1 MFTFSLLKVFLVC
14 SQVIS
19 YNCLDEVCPLENTEL
34 TCHIMG
40 NGMRWYAPSGNQ
52 LGAIFALVPS
62 THTFTQSGYTGTFIN
77 YTSVS
82 GMWIMLSFTATTDK
96 NATQVRCFD
105 GINAASMTC
114 TIMISGMSLTVSYIT
129 NMYYHYK
136 ILQVM
141 FLQDWVLQLSQTHQS
156 LFTGHL
162 LLFILTV

>member
-1 MFTFSLLKVFLVC
+1 MFSFLLLKVFLVC

-34 TCHIMG
+34 TCHVMG
-40 NGMRWYAPSGNQ
+40 NGMRWYAPPGNQ

-82 GMWIMLSFTATTDK
+82 GMWTMLSFTATTDK
-96 NATQVRCFD
+96 NGTQVRCFD
-105 GINAASMTC
+105 VASVTC
-114 TIMISGMSLTVSYIT
+114 TIMISGMSLITVSYIT

-136 ILQVM
+136 VLQVM
-141 FLQDWVLQLSQTHQS
+141 FLQDWVLQLSQTLQLLS
-156 LFTGHL
+156 IGHL
-162 LLFILTV
+162 LLLILTV